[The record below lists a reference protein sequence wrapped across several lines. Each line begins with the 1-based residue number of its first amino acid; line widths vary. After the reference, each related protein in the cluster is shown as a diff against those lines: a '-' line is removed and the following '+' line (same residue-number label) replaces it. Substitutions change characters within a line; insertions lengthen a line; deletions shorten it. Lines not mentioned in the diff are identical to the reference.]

1 MSLPFVPLGS
11 PRPKRAD
18 AVRNREHLLAVAR
31 EVLAERG
38 TAGITMDGLAERAGL
53 GKGTVFRVS
62 VMTATLPSSFPM
74 ASPFVLSGTS
84 VPICTHAL
92 YRVDH

>member
-1 MSLPFVPLGS
+1 
-11 PRPKRAD
+11 
-18 AVRNREHLLAVAR
+18 
-31 EVLAERG
+31 
-38 TAGITMDGLAERAGL
+38 MDGLAERAGL